1 MTDAFQLFT
10 DKFMDVLRITGI
22 GNGTGFLAAIVAF
35 TYFPQK
41 PEMADFLK
49 RLSLAYLYGLGFFI
63 LSGILFLLFLSGQTA
78 IHGRTHYNPTF
89 NSPVLSV
96 ALLLAG
102 CSLVAWCYATVRVG
116 IMIFNSLDKSGHTLA
131 VSERGQVVGRFDRQA
146 K

>member
-22 GNGTGFLAAIVAF
+22 GNGTAFLAAIVAF

-49 RLSLAYLYGLGFFI
+49 RLSLSYLCGLGLFI
-63 LSGILFLLFLSGQTA
+63 LSIILFLLFLSGQTP
-78 IHGRTHYNPTF
+78 IHGRTHYNP
-89 NSPVLSV
+89 NSPALSA

-116 IMIFNSLDKSGHTLA
+116 IMIFNSLGKSGQTLA
-131 VSERGQVVGRFDRQA
+131 ISERGQVVGRFDRQA